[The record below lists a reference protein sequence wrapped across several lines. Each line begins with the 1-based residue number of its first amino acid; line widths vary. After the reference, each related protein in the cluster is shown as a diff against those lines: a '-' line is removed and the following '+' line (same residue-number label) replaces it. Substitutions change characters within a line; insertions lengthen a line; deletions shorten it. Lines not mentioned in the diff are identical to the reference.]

1 MRVMKA
7 AMLAFVFCCITVPA
21 GAVVITPSDVVLPTS
36 PGGLFSFDLVVKKF
50 PSSFG
55 AKGCTST
62 VEVSGPGILTFNKTR
77 SAAVSS
83 DPSYWLYQNSGG
95 VVAQETSPGSK
106 KYEFGDGPPDE
117 GILGAKD
124 TIVARYAFNW
134 DGTEGLYSFTF
145 DFENLN
151 ENFVFVFVGPPQN
164 YVSYPLKLP
173 QGNWYSDP
181 IVDADKSSF
190 TVAIP
195 EPNALIL
202 FVLGGSILLKKR
214 KT

>member
-1 MRVMKA
+1 MRVVTA
-7 AMLAFVFCCITVPA
+7 AMLAFVLCCVTVPA
-21 GAVVITPSDVVLPTS
+21 WAVVIRPSDVVLPTS
-36 PGGLFSFDLVVKKF
+36 PGELFSFDLIVKKF
-50 PSSFG
+50 PNSFG

-62 VEVSGPGILTFNKTR
+62 VEVSGPGILTFNEAG
-77 SAAVSS
+77 SMAVSA
-83 DPSYWLYQNSGG
+83 DPSYWLYQNSVG
-95 VVAQETSPGSK
+95 VVAKETSTGSK
-106 KYEFGDGPPDE
+106 KYEFADGPPIE

-145 DFENLN
+145 DFKNLN

-173 QGNWYSDP
+173 DGNWYSDP
-181 IVDADKSSF
+181 IVDADNSSF

>member
-106 KYEFGDGPPDE
+106 KYGFGDNANQDVA
-117 GILGAKD
+117 ILGAKD
-124 TIVARYAFNW
+124 TIVSRYAFNW

-151 ENFVFVFVGPPQN
+151 ENYVYGPYPD
-164 YVSYPLKLP
+164 YETYPLKLP

-181 IVDADKSSF
+181 IVDADNNSF

-214 KT
+214 KA

>member
-7 AMLAFVFCCITVPA
+7 AMLAFVLCCITVPA
-21 GAVVITPSDVVLPTS
+21 WAVVIRPSDVVLPTS
-36 PGGLFSFDLVVKKF
+36 PGELFSFDLVVKKL
-50 PSSFG
+50 PSSFD
-55 AKGCTST
+55 AEGCQST
-62 VEVSGPGILTFNKTR
+62 VEVSGPGILTFNVAS
-77 SAAVSS
+77 SAAVSNA
-83 DPSYWLYQNSGG
+83 PSYWLYQNSGG

-151 ENFVFVFVGPPQN
+151 ENFVFVFVED

-173 QGNWYSDP
+173 GGNWYSDP
-181 IVDADKSSF
+181 IVDADNSSF

-214 KT
+214 KA